1 MDLGSDALAVHAGTF
16 WRNGFAVIRGMSPPE
31 ELAAIR
37 PIYDDLFARR
47 AGEPDDLFF
56 DFIDPDG
63 DMLSPQ
69 MGYPSRFAPALRH
82 TRFWTNGFA
91 VARRLLGG
99 RPRLFIDHAM
109 LKPPHRGRPTPW
121 HQDGAFAL
129 ENARGTVITIW
140 MPLQG
145 VDRTSGC
152 LEFIPGSHLWP
163 VLPHRH
169 VGGDPRSRGL
179 EISETVPI
187 DDWRAVACPLR
198 AGDATVHHGLTVHR
212 SYPNVGAEPRRAYA
226 LVFSTRWRPQF
237 IKRLHPWNEVDRRK
251 EEDHG
256 AAAPAMR
263 AAGRRPLLRLAEIE
277 HKLTLA
283 LRSMLSR

>member
-1 MDLGSDALAVHAGTF
+1 MEFGSDELAVDADAF
-16 WRNGFAVIRGMSPPE
+16 WRDGFVVIRGVSPAE
-31 ELAAIR
+31 EIAAIR
-37 PIYDDLFARR
+37 PIYDGLFARR
-47 AGEPDDLFF
+47 AGEPEDLFF
-56 DFIDPDG
+56 DFVAPDG

-109 LKPPHRGRPTPW
+109 LKPPHGGRPTPW
-121 HQDGAFAL
+121 HQDGAFGL

-140 MPLQG
+140 MPLQD
-145 VDRTSGC
+145 VDRSSGC
-152 LEFIPGSHLWP
+152 LEFMPASHRGP

-187 DDWRAVACPLR
+187 DEGRAVACPLR
-198 AGDATVHHGLTVHR
+198 AGDATVHHGLTLHR
-212 SYPNVGAEPRRAYA
+212 SYPNIGGEPRRAYA
-226 LVFSTRWRPQF
+226 LVFSTRWRPQL
-237 IKRLHPWNEVDRRK
+237 IKRLHPWNKVDQPN
-251 EEDHG
+251 EAVH
-256 AAAPAMR
+256 AAPAPAAPAM
-263 AAGRRPLLRLAEIE
+263 GRRPLRRLAAIE